1 MAKKKRRTELDID
14 GAIAPAPPAPEPAP
28 PPAPEPAA
36 PHPAEAPAPAVHK
49 RKVNKAKLLMI
60 LSASLGAVT
69 LLGAVSWGVWSF
81 IASRA
86 AEKPK
91 ETPAPVAAP
100 APSAPKAPPIV
111 VPPMYGF
118 QPFHL
123 NYGEGDR
130 ERIVK
135 VALAAE
141 LSEAKVA
148 DEIERNLVLMRENI
162 LFYFKSKKLDEFRA
176 QPKRE
181 RMEVDIAIILNR
193 AIQSGAILK
202 IMVTDLTIT

>member
-14 GAIAPAPPAPEPAP
+14 GAIAPAPAPQAAPA
-28 PPAPEPAA
+28 PAPEPAA
-36 PHPAEAPAPAVHK
+36 APAAEAPVPAPHK
-49 RKVNKAKLLMI
+49 RKINKAKLLMVI
-60 LSASLGAVT
+60 SVSLGAAT
-69 LLGAVSWGVWSF
+69 LLGAVSWGIWSF

-91 ETPAPVAAP
+91 EAPAPIAAP
-100 APSAPKAPPIV
+100 APPPPKTPPVV

-123 NYGEGDR
+123 NFGEGDR

-135 VALAAE
+135 IAVAAE

-148 DEIERNLVLMRENI
+148 EEIERNLVLMRENI
-162 LFYFKSKKLDEFRA
+162 LFYFRSKKLDEFHA
-176 QPKRE
+176 QAKRE